1 MGSIACRVLER
12 FLRYYK
18 TRVMLPLKSRLRQHY
33 TAHSF
38 HARARLDVPTFDD
51 PAVQRQ
57 LDATAGVNGGSVAWS
72 TLQMVTE
79 LTNAAVRVISQLAV
93 LISVLKD
100 QPDGPLLAI
109 LSVLPSVADWVH
121 RQNLTFNAAGG
132 TWRFHSIAQHT
143 SSYLSLA
150 VWAATTKNEHYIKIQ
165 GLKRVVNDREHRQ
178 EFVAGNMAEFVTE
191 SEFR

>member
-1 MGSIACRVLER
+1 MAVETRTVDKAVIFRVTAGSAACRVIER
-12 FLRYYK
+12 ILRFYK
-18 TRVMLPLKSRLRQHY
+18 NRVMLPLKSRLRQHY

-51 PAVQRQ
+51 PAIQRQ

-79 LTNAAVRVISQLAV
+79 LLNAAVRVISQVTV

-109 LSVLPSVADWVH
+109 LSVIPSVADWFR
-121 RQNLTFNAAGG
+121 RQNLGFNASGG
-132 TWRFHSIAQHT
+132 SWR
-143 SSYLSLA
+143 L
-150 VWAATTKNEHYIKIQ
+150 
-165 GLKRVVNDREHRQ
+165 RVLHPP
-178 EFVAGNMAEFVTE
+178 EFNSFLL
-191 SEFR
+191 